1 MTSERAAVASAAT
14 APPASQ
20 ILPHRAKCAAA
31 ALHSG
36 LRKII
41 AMTDEPR
48 QPNVLLIE
56 DHRDIAGAIVDFLE
70 HRGFAVDYAAD
81 GVTGLH
87 LAV

>member
-1 MTSERAAVASAAT
+1 
-14 APPASQ
+14 
-20 ILPHRAKCAAA
+20 
-31 ALHSG
+31 
-36 LRKII
+36 
-41 AMTDEPR
+41 MTDEPR